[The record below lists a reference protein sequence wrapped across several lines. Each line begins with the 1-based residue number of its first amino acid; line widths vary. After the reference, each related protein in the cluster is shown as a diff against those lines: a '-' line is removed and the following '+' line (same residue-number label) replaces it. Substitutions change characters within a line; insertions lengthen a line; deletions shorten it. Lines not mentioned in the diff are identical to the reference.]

1 MMTVWD
7 LEENERPIFS
17 FRPSLG
23 KLRNVSVSA
32 DAQMLTMSGKDFQ
45 GRELI
50 LVYSYQDI
58 IKH

>member
-7 LEENERPIFS
+7 LEENDRPIFS

-50 LVYSYQDI
+50 LVYSY
-58 IKH
+58 